1 MKKITI
7 LGGSGFIG
15 SNISTLLSNKGYRV
29 TIFDLKKSKWLLP
42 NQKMIIGNASKVK
55 DLSKAI
61 KGADIVYNFAA
72 LSDLNE
78 AIKKP
83 IETVLNNILCTVNA
97 LKIAHKYK
105 VKRFIHAST
114 IYANSEEGSFYRC
127 SKRSAEDYV
136 EEFYSTFG
144 LKYTILRFGSLYGDH
159 SDYSNGIKAIIKN
172 AILKRKIIYEGSK
185 KAVRRYIH
193 VKDAAEACVKILQKK
208 FENKYITITGK
219 TAYKVR
225 NFLNEISKILTIK
238 KNKIIFLNKTG
249 NGHYVVKPT
258 NFKPRIG
265 KNFYFKKQKTT
276 TPELR
281 KLIKEV
287 KQEFKT

>member
-1 MKKITI
+1 MKITV
-7 LGGSGFIG
+7 LGGSGFLG
-15 SNISTLLSNKGYRV
+15 SNVCDYLSSHGHIVK
-29 TIFDLKKSKWLLP
+29 IFDKKKSRWIKSS
-42 NQKMIIGNASKVK
+42 QKMFIGDSNNIKALTKV
-55 DLSKAI
+55 I

-83 IETVLNNILCTVNA
+83 IESVLNNILCTVNA
-97 LKIAHKYK
+97 LKVARKCK

-136 EEFYSTFG
+136 EEFYKTFG

-172 AILKRKIIYEGSK
+172 AVLKRKITYEGNK

-193 VKDAAEACVKILQKK
+193 VKDASEACVKILQKK
-208 FENKYITITGK
+208 YENKYITITGK
-219 TAYKVR
+219 TTYKVR
-225 NFLNEISKILTIK
+225 NFLNEISKILGIK

-249 NGHYVVKPT
+249 NGHYVTKPT
-258 NFKPRIG
+258 NFKPRVG
-265 KNFYFKKQKTT
+265 KNYYFKRQKKTA
-276 TPELR
+276 PELR

-287 KQEFKT
+287 KREFKI